1 MTLMDICKAYGELH
15 DLKTKEVFDLYLDGG
30 ISKYEVLNGYLEN
43 EGIIGYTE
51 RIISAMRCVYVV
63 K

>member
-43 EGIIGYTE
+43 EGIIGYT
-51 RIISAMRCVYVV
+51 
-63 K
+63 